1 MNFFQSLA
9 ESKVDRELGVI
20 SGVSVISVG
29 EAKGHGMFVDA
40 TTLEQV
46 KLAAEQ
52 HEDGV
57 KVKTDHWSGFNGIVG
72 LIKNFSIDGD
82 KLRGDLHL
90 LENHEAREKVLEM
103 AEKMPSQFGI
113 SISFSGDAEVAEVE
127 ADGVTR
133 EMKFARCEALEAC
146 DLVDS
151 PAANASG
158 LFSGPESRDQFSKTL
173 TDLSA
178 QNVTLM
184 AKVEELSTKL
194 AGEEGAHQLT
204 KDALAKADA
213 AYEAEVQWRQRLE
226 KFQALSPA
234 SVVPATDADP
244 AAVAEDS
251 DEAKLAKYQA
261 MTGRERTAYFREH
274 KDALSRAAQAANS

>member
-1 MNFFQSLA
+1 MNFFTSLA
-9 ESKVDRELGVI
+9 ESKVDRETGVI

-46 KLAAEQ
+46 KLSAEQ

-72 LIKNFSIDGD
+72 VIKNFSIDGD

-113 SISFSGDAEVAEVE
+113 SISFSGEAETKEVE
-127 ADGVTR
+127 AEGVTR
-133 EMKFARCEALEAC
+133 EVKFARCESLEAC

-158 LFSGPESRDQFSKTL
+158 LFSADKDQFTRTL
-173 TDLSA
+173 TELSA
-178 QNVTLM
+178 QNVTLL

-194 AGEEGAHQLT
+194 AGEESAHRLT

-234 SVVPATDADP
+234 TVVPAVESADLNN
-244 AAVAEDS
+244 EDT

-261 MTGRERTAYFREH
+261 LTGGERTAFFREH
-274 KDALSRAAQAANS
+274 KEALTRAAKAANA

>member
-9 ESKVDRELGVI
+9 ESKVDREAGVI
-20 SGVSVISVG
+20 AGVSVISVG
-29 EAKGHGMFVDA
+29 EAKGHGMFVDG

-46 KLAAEQ
+46 KLAAES
-52 HEDGV
+52 HADGV

-113 SISFSGDAEVAEVE
+113 SISFSGDAEAKEIEAE
-127 ADGVTR
+127 GVTR
-133 EMKFARCEALEAC
+133 EMKFARCESLEAC

-151 PAANASG
+151 PAANAEG
-158 LFSGPESRDQFSKTL
+158 LFAAPAPDQFSKTL
-173 TDLSA
+173 KELSA
-178 QNVTLM
+178 QNVTLL
-184 AKVEELSTKL
+184 ARVEDLTTKL
-194 AGEEGAHQLT
+194 ASEEKAHGLT
-204 KDALAKADA
+204 RDALANADA
-213 AYEAEVQWRQRLE
+213 AYQTEVEWRQRLE

-234 SVVPATDADP
+234 TVIADP
-244 AAVAEDS
+244 ALSTEAAEDT
-251 DEAKLAKYQA
+251 DEAKLAVYQGL
-261 MTGRERTAYFREH
+261 TGRERTSYFREH
-274 KDALSRAAQAANS
+274 KAALERAAKAA

>member
-9 ESKVDRELGVI
+9 ESKVDRETGVI

-46 KLAAEQ
+46 KLSAEQ

-72 LIKNFSIDGD
+72 VIKNFQIDGD

-113 SISFSGDAEVAEVE
+113 SISFSGEAETKPVE
-127 ADGVTR
+127 ADGITSEV
-133 EMKFARCEALEAC
+133 KFARCESLEAC

-151 PAANASG
+151 PAANKDG
-158 LFSGPESRDQFSKTL
+158 LFSAKEDAFSKTL
-173 TDLSA
+173 KELSA
-178 QNVTLM
+178 QNVTLL
-184 AKVEELSTKL
+184 AKLEDLTTKL
-194 AGEEGAHQLT
+194 ASEEKAHSLT
-204 KDALAKADA
+204 KEALAKADA
-213 AYEAEVQWRQRLE
+213 AYEAETQWRQRLE
-226 KFQALSPA
+226 KFQNLSPA
-234 SVVPATDADP
+234 TVVPPVDAKNEGD
-244 AAVAEDS
+244 DS
-251 DEAKLAKYQA
+251 DEAKLATYQA
-261 MTGRERTAYFREH
+261 LTGRERTAYFREH
-274 KDALSRAAQAANS
+274 KDALTRAAKSANA

>member
-1 MNFFQSLA
+1 MNLFSSLA
-9 ESKVDRELGVI
+9 ESKVDRETGVI

-46 KLAAEQ
+46 KLSAEQ

-72 LIKNFSIDGD
+72 VIKNFQIDGD

-113 SISFSGDAEVAEVE
+113 SISFSGEAETKAVE
-127 ADGVTR
+127 SDGITR
-133 EMKFARCEALEAC
+133 EMKFARCESLEAC

-151 PAANASG
+151 PAANKDG
-158 LFSGPESRDQFSKTL
+158 LFSADKDQFTRTL
-173 TDLSA
+173 TELSA

-194 AGEEGAHQLT
+194 SSEESAHQLT

-234 SVVPATDADP
+234 AVVPPVDADLE
-244 AAVAEDS
+244 AAGEDS

-274 KDALSRAAQAANS
+274 KEALTRAARAATK

>member
-9 ESKVDRELGVI
+9 ESKVDRETGVI
-20 SGVSVISVG
+20 AGVSVISVG
-29 EAKGHGMFVDA
+29 EAKGHAMFVDG

-46 KLAAEQ
+46 KLAAES
-52 HEDGV
+52 HADGV

-72 LIKNFSIDGD
+72 VIKNFQIDGE

-113 SISFSGDAEVAEVE
+113 SISFSGEAEAKEVE
-127 ADGVTR
+127 AEGVTR
-133 EMKFARCEALEAC
+133 EMKFARCESLEAC

-151 PAANASG
+151 PAANADG
-158 LFSGPESRDQFSKTL
+158 LFSAPAPDQFSKTL
-173 TDLSA
+173 KELSA
-178 QNVTLM
+178 QNVTLL
-184 AKVEELSTKL
+184 ARVEDLTTKL
-194 AGEEGAHQLT
+194 ASEETAHNLT
-204 KDALAKADA
+204 RDALAKADA
-213 AYEAEVQWRQRLE
+213 AYQTEVEWRQRLE

-234 SVVPATDADP
+234 TVIADP
-244 AAVAEDS
+244 ALSTEAAEDT

-261 MTGRERTAYFREH
+261 LTGRERTSYFREH
-274 KDALSRAAQAANS
+274 KAALERAAKAA

>member
-9 ESKVDRELGVI
+9 ESKVDREAGVI
-20 SGVSVISVG
+20 AGVSVISVG
-29 EAKGHGMFVDA
+29 EAKGHSMFVDA

-46 KLAAEQ
+46 KLAAES

-72 LIKNFSIDGD
+72 LIKNFSIDGE

-113 SISFSGDAEVAEVE
+113 SISFSGEAEAKEVE
-127 ADGVTR
+127 VDGVTR

-151 PAANASG
+151 PAANKDG
-158 LFSGPESRDQFSKTL
+158 LFSAPAPDQFSRTL
-173 TDLSA
+173 TELSA

-184 AKVEELSTKL
+184 AKVEDLSTKL
-194 AGEEGAHQLT
+194 ASEEVAHNLT
-204 KDALAKADA
+204 RDALAKADL
-213 AYEAEVQWRQRLE
+213 AYETEVQWRQRLE

-234 SVVPATDADP
+234 SVIADAAPDSD
-244 AAVAEDS
+244 AANDDT
-251 DEAKLAKYQA
+251 DEAKLATYQGL
-261 MTGRERTAYFREH
+261 TGRERTAYFREH
-274 KDALSRAAQAANS
+274 KEALTRAARAAAN

>member
-9 ESKVDRELGVI
+9 ESKVDRETGVI

-46 KLAAEQ
+46 KLSAEQ

-72 LIKNFSIDGD
+72 VIKNFSIDGD

-113 SISFSGDAEVAEVE
+113 SISFSGQAETQEVE
-127 ADGVTR
+127 AEGVTR
-133 EMKFARCEALEAC
+133 EVKFARCESLEAC

-158 LFSGPESRDQFSKTL
+158 LFSNSESRDQFSKTL

-194 AGEEGAHQLT
+194 SNEEGAHQLT
-204 KDALAKADA
+204 KDALAQADA
-213 AYEAEVQWRQRLE
+213 AYEAEMQWRQRLE

-234 SVVPATDADP
+234 TVVPAVESADLNN
-244 AAVAEDS
+244 EDT
-251 DEAKLAKYQA
+251 DEAKLARYQA
-261 MTGRERTAYFREH
+261 LTGRERTAFFREH
-274 KDALSRAAQAANS
+274 KDALTRAAKSA

>member
-9 ESKVDRELGVI
+9 ESKVDRESGVI

-46 KLAAEQ
+46 KLSAEA

-72 LIKNFSIDGD
+72 LIKNFQIEGD

-113 SISFSGDAEVAEVE
+113 SISFSGEAETKPVE
-127 ADGVTR
+127 NDGVTR
-133 EMKFARCEALEAC
+133 EMKFARCESLEAC

-151 PAANASG
+151 PAANKDG
-158 LFSGPESRDQFSKTL
+158 LFSADKDQFAKTL
-173 TDLSA
+173 TELSA

-184 AKVEELSTKL
+184 AKVEELSTQL
-194 AGEEGAHQLT
+194 ASEQSDHQLT

-213 AYEAEVQWRQRLE
+213 AYEAEAQWRQRLE

-234 SVVPATDADP
+234 AVVPPVDADTE
-244 AAVAEDS
+244 AAGEDT
-251 DEAKLAKYQA
+251 DEAKLAKYQGL
-261 MTGRERTAYFREH
+261 TGRERTAYFREH
-274 KDALSRAAQAANS
+274 KEALTRAALAATN

>member
-9 ESKVDRELGVI
+9 ESKVDRETGVI

-46 KLAAEQ
+46 KLSAEQ

-72 LIKNFSIDGD
+72 VIKNFSIDGD

-113 SISFSGDAEVAEVE
+113 SISFSGQAETKPIEKDGITSEV
-127 ADGVTR
+127 
-133 EMKFARCEALEAC
+133 KFARCESLEAC

-158 LFSGPESRDQFSKTL
+158 LFGNAESRDQFSKTL

-194 AGEEGAHQLT
+194 SNEESAHQLT

-213 AYEAEVQWRQRLE
+213 AYEAEMQWRQRLE

-234 SVVPATDADP
+234 TVVPVVESADLNN
-244 AAVAEDS
+244 EDT

-261 MTGRERTAYFREH
+261 MSGRERTAYFREH
-274 KDALSRAAQAANS
+274 KDALTRAAKSANA

>member
-9 ESKVDRELGVI
+9 ESKVDRETGVI

-29 EAKGHGMFVDA
+29 EAKGHGMFVDG

-46 KLAAEQ
+46 KLSAEQ

-72 LIKNFSIDGD
+72 VIKNFSIDGD

-90 LENHEAREKVLEM
+90 LENHEA
-103 AEKMPSQFGI
+103 
-113 SISFSGDAEVAEVE
+113 
-127 ADGVTR
+127 
-133 EMKFARCEALEAC
+133 C

-158 LFSGPESRDQFSKTL
+158 LFSNAESRDQFSKTL

-178 QNVTLM
+178 QNVTLL
-184 AKVEELSTKL
+184 AKLEDLTTKL
-194 AGEEGAHQLT
+194 ASEEGAHQLT

-213 AYEAEVQWRQRLE
+213 AYEAEAQWRQRLE

-234 SVVPATDADP
+234 AVVPAVESADLNI
-244 AAVAEDS
+244 EDT

-261 MTGRERTAYFREH
+261 MSGRERTTYFREH
-274 KDALSRAAQAANS
+274 KDALTRAAKSA

>member
-9 ESKVDRELGVI
+9 ESKVDREAGI
-20 SGVSVISVG
+20 IAGVSVISVG
-29 EAKGHGMFVDA
+29 EAKGHGMFVDG

-46 KLAAEQ
+46 KLSAEQ

-72 LIKNFSIDGD
+72 VIKNFSIDGD

-113 SISFSGDAEVAEVE
+113 SISFSGQAETKPVENDGITSEV
-127 ADGVTR
+127 
-133 EMKFARCEALEAC
+133 KFARCESLEAC

-158 LFSGPESRDQFSKTL
+158 LFSNAESRDQFSKTL

-178 QNVTLM
+178 QNVTLL
-184 AKVEELSTKL
+184 AKLEDLTTKL
-194 AGEEGAHQLT
+194 ASEEDAHQLT

-213 AYEAEVQWRQRLE
+213 AYEAEAQWRQRLE

-234 SVVPATDADP
+234 SVIPAVDSADLTI
-244 AAVAEDS
+244 EDT
-251 DEAKLAKYQA
+251 DEAKLAKFQTL
-261 MTGRERTAYFREH
+261 TGGERTDYFREH
-274 KDALSRAAQAANS
+274 KDALNRAAKSA

>member
-1 MNFFQSLA
+1 MNFFTSLA
-9 ESKVDRELGVI
+9 ESKVNRETGII

-52 HEDGV
+52 HQDGV

-72 LIKNFSIDGD
+72 VIKNFQIDGE

-90 LENHEAREKVLEM
+90 LENHDAREKVLEM
-103 AEKMPSQFGI
+103 ADKMPSQFGI
-113 SISFSGDAEVAEVE
+113 SISFSGEAETKPVETDGITSEV
-127 ADGVTR
+127 
-133 EMKFARCEALEAC
+133 KFARCETLEAC

-151 PAANASG
+151 PAANADG
-158 LFSGPESRDQFSKTL
+158 LFAKEDAFSKTL
-173 TDLSA
+173 KELSA
-178 QNVTLM
+178 QNVTLL
-184 AKVEELSTKL
+184 AKVEDLTTKL
-194 AGEEGAHQLT
+194 AGEEKAHSLT
-204 KDALAKADA
+204 KEALAKADA

-226 KFQALSPA
+226 KFQNLSPA
-234 SVVPATDADP
+234 AVVPAAGSNDDN
-244 AAVAEDS
+244 AEDT

-261 MTGRERTAYFREH
+261 LTGRERTAYFREH
-274 KDALSRAAQAANS
+274 KDALTRAAKAAINQ

>member
-1 MNFFQSLA
+1 MNLFSSLA
-9 ESKVDRELGVI
+9 ESKVDRETGVI

-46 KLAAEQ
+46 KLSAEQ

-72 LIKNFSIDGD
+72 VIKNFQIDGD

-113 SISFSGDAEVAEVE
+113 SISFSGEAETKEVE

-133 EMKFARCEALEAC
+133 EMKFARCESLEAC

-151 PAANASG
+151 PAANADG
-158 LFSGPESRDQFSKTL
+158 LFSAKEDAFSKTL
-173 TDLSA
+173 KELSA
-178 QNVTLM
+178 QNVTLL
-184 AKVEELSTKL
+184 AKLEDLTTKL
-194 AGEEGAHQLT
+194 AGEEKAHSLT
-204 KDALAKADA
+204 KEALAKADA
-213 AYEAEVQWRQRLE
+213 AYEAEAQWRQRLE
-226 KFQALSPA
+226 KFQNLSPA
-234 SVVPATDADP
+234 TVVPAVDAKD
-244 AAVAEDS
+244 EGDDS

-261 MTGRERTAYFREH
+261 LTGRERTAYFREH
-274 KDALSRAAQAANS
+274 KDALTRAAKSANA

>member
-9 ESKVDRELGVI
+9 ESKVDREAGVI
-20 SGVSVISVG
+20 AGVSVISVG
-29 EAKGHGMFVDA
+29 EAKGHGLFVDA

-46 KLAAEQ
+46 KLAAEA

-72 LIKNFSIDGD
+72 LIKNFSIDGE

-113 SISFSGDAEVAEVE
+113 SISFSGEAEAKEVE

-151 PAANASG
+151 PAANKDG
-158 LFSGPESRDQFSKTL
+158 LFAAPAPDQFSRTL
-173 TDLSA
+173 TELSA

-184 AKVEELSTKL
+184 AKVEDLTTKL
-194 AGEEGAHQLT
+194 ASEEAAHSLT
-204 KDALAKADA
+204 RDALAKADL
-213 AYEAEVQWRQRLE
+213 AYETEVQWRQRLE

-234 SVVPATDADP
+234 SVIADAAPDLD
-244 AAVAEDS
+244 AVADDS
-251 DEAKLAKYQA
+251 DEAKLEHYQA
-261 MTGRERTAYFREH
+261 LTGRERTAYFREH
-274 KDALSRAAQAANS
+274 KEALNRAARATAH

>member
-1 MNFFQSLA
+1 MNFFTSLA
-9 ESKVDRELGVI
+9 ESKVDRETGVI

-46 KLAAEQ
+46 KLSAEQ

-72 LIKNFSIDGD
+72 VIKNFQIDGD

-113 SISFSGDAEVAEVE
+113 SISFSGEAEAKEVE
-127 ADGVTR
+127 VEGVTR
-133 EMKFARCEALEAC
+133 EVKFARCESLEAC

-158 LFSGPESRDQFSKTL
+158 LFSADKDQFTRTL
-173 TDLSA
+173 TELSA
-178 QNVTLM
+178 QNVTLL
-184 AKVEELSTKL
+184 AKVEELTTKL
-194 AGEEGAHQLT
+194 SSEESAHQLT

-234 SVVPATDADP
+234 TVVPAVESADLNN
-244 AAVAEDS
+244 EDT
-251 DEAKLAKYQA
+251 DEAKLARYQA
-261 MTGRERTAYFREH
+261 LTGRERTAFFREH
-274 KDALSRAAQAANS
+274 KEALTRAAKSAHA

>member
-1 MNFFQSLA
+1 MNFFTSLA
-9 ESKVDRELGVI
+9 ESKVDRETGVI

-29 EAKGHGMFVDA
+29 EAKGHGMFVDG

-46 KLAAEQ
+46 KLSAEQ

-72 LIKNFSIDGD
+72 VIKNFQIDGD

-113 SISFSGDAEVAEVE
+113 SISFSGEAETQEVE
-127 ADGVTR
+127 AEGVTR
-133 EMKFARCEALEAC
+133 EVKFARCESLEAC

-158 LFSGPESRDQFSKTL
+158 LFSNAESRDQFSKTL

-194 AGEEGAHQLT
+194 SNEEGAHQLT
-204 KDALAKADA
+204 KGALAQADA
-213 AYEAEVQWRQRLE
+213 AYEAEMQWRQRLE

-234 SVVPATDADP
+234 TVVPAVESADLNNEDTD
-244 AAVAEDS
+244 ES
-251 DEAKLAKYQA
+251 KLAKYQA
-261 MTGRERTAYFREH
+261 LTGRERTAFFRDH
-274 KDALSRAAQAANS
+274 KEALTRAAKSAHA